1 MNLKD
6 ALALTS
12 QMKKEKKKLSF
23 VLSTP
28 LNVVSERML

>member
-12 QMKKEKKKLSF
+12 QMKKEKKKL
-23 VLSTP
+23 LIP
-28 LNVVSERML
+28 CVVSWKKNL